1 MADERVPGAP
11 ERLHWSFLP
20 SSLGAG
26 IRGMWGLFAGG
37 AYFASQG
44 QWVLVLV
51 MALLFIL
58 LSLGAAA
65 VRWRRFS
72 YQVADDQI
80 RIESGVVSRV
90 HRSIPFDRIQDVDI
104 SQGPLARLL
113 GVAKLKFET
122 GGGSGGAED
131 GVLDAI
137 ALDRAQQLRE
147 FVRARRSGEA
157 PIASAEQAAGETAPI
172 YAMDLRRLLIAGVFN
187 FSLALFAGLLGA
199 SQTMGDVI
207 GFDPFSRQFWINL
220 LSAGSPIA
228 DFLLAHQVAAVAGGL
243 VVLGFVGLATG
254 VVRTIL
260 RDFGFRV
267 DRTEVGLRRR
277 RGLLTRT
284 DVTIPMVR
292 VQAAIVATGPL
303 RDRWNWREL
312 SFQNLAGDEGGKGN
326 HMIAPLAKDEELD
339 RIIAELGWRPL
350 GATRDWRRVSVFY
363 VWTGIMWLAPLLLA
377 ALVQALFL
385 PWIGLAL
392 ATLILAAM
400 LIRFLSWRRTFYAL
414 DGDRLL
420 VRSGWCRRRMI
431 VLPVAK
437 IQSLDVAQDPVSRL
451 FGIADLQLGVAG
463 GGMFP
468 RHEVPALERETARRL
483 RRDLLSGTP

>member
-1 MADERVPGAP
+1 MTDERVPGAP
-11 ERLHWSFLP
+11 ERLHWSFLL

-37 AYFASQG
+37 AYFAAQG
-44 QWVLVLV
+44 QWMLVLV
-51 MALLFIL
+51 MALLFTL
-58 LSLGAAA
+58 FSVGAAA
-65 VRWRRFS
+65 VRWRRFC

-80 RIESGVVSRV
+80 RIDSGVVSRV

-137 ALDRAQQLRE
+137 ALDRAQDLRE
-147 FVRARRSGEA
+147 LIRTRRSGVMPSGEVEQ
-157 PIASAEQAAGETAPI
+157 ILKAEIPV
-172 YAMDLRRLLIAGVFN
+172 YAMDLRRLLLAGVFN

-199 SQTMGDVI
+199 SQTMGEVV
-207 GFDPFSRQFWINL
+207 GFDPFNRGFWTNL

-228 DFLLAHQVAAVAGGL
+228 DFILAHRVAAIAGGL
-243 VVLGFVGLATG
+243 IVLSLVGLATG
-254 VVRTIL
+254 LVRTIL
-260 RDFGFRV
+260 RDFGFRL

-284 DVTIPMVR
+284 DVTIPVAR
-292 VQAAIVATGPL
+292 IQAAIVATGPL

-326 HMIAPLAKDEELD
+326 HMIAPLANDEELD

-350 GATRDWRRVSVFY
+350 AAASDWRRVSVFY
-363 VWTGIMWLAPLLLA
+363 VWTGILWLAPLLLA
-377 ALVQALFL
+377 ALVQAFFL

-400 LIRFLSWRRTFYAL
+400 LLRLLSWRRTLYAL

-420 VRSGWCRRRMI
+420 IRSGWWRRRLI
-431 VLPVAK
+431 VLPVSR
-437 IQSLDVAQDPVSRL
+437 IQSLDVSQDPVSRL

-468 RHEVPALERETARRL
+468 RHEVPALEGETARRL
-483 RRDLLSGTP
+483 RSDLLSAAA